1 VCDLDVHW
9 SQGLHRVGLSGAR
22 LEFTGLL
29 FIDEIFDNFNHSSN
43 IRVRS
48 DQLSFVIYRRP
59 TSDPVSHAQRATYK
73 EIRYPSLLKL
83 LFLLCPE
90 CDWSLVPTRS

>member
-29 FIDEIFDNFNHSSN
+29 FIDEIFDSFNHSSN
-43 IRVRS
+43 IRV
-48 DQLSFVIYRRP
+48 
-59 TSDPVSHAQRATYK
+59 
-73 EIRYPSLLKL
+73 
-83 LFLLCPE
+83 
-90 CDWSLVPTRS
+90 